1 MTHAARPTVTSDTT
15 SDITSDIVAWLDDL
29 LQTDS
34 TPDYGGAL
42 NGLQVQHAGPVHR
55 VAAAVDASLRSVE
68 QTVDS
73 GANLLIVHHGLF
85 WAGAQPIRSTMH
97 RKLKLLL
104 DHDIAVYSSH
114 LPLDRHAT
122 HGNNVLLAQALD
134 LTPSSTWHAYKG
146 VPIGVV
152 AECSVATSTL
162 AERARIFAA
171 QYGHH
176 TVVTPHASHRVSR
189 RVALCSGG
197 GASSDSIRE
206 ALSIGADT
214 LVVGEGPHH
223 TAVDADES
231 GLVIIYAG
239 HYATETLGVQSL
251 ARAVGE
257 RWQLPWSFL
266 PAPTGL

>member
-1 MTHAARPTVTSDTT
+1 MSDPERPAGTDE
-15 SDITSDIVAWLDDL
+15 IVAWLDDL
-29 LQTDS
+29 LQTSS

-68 QTVDS
+68 LAVET

-85 WAGAQPIRSTMH
+85 WAGAQPIRDTMH
-97 RKLKLLL
+97 TKLKLLL

-122 HGNNVLLAQALD
+122 HGNNVLLARELG
-134 LTPSSTWHAYKG
+134 LTPAATWHPYKG

-152 AECSVATSTL
+152 AECDLPTADL
-162 AERARIFAA
+162 AARARSFALRH
-171 QYGHH
+171 GHH
-176 TVVTPHASHRVSR
+176 AVVTPYAAARRSR
-189 RVALCSGG
+189 RVAICSGG
-197 GASSDSIRE
+197 GASSDSLRE

-214 LVVGEGPHH
+214 LIVGEGPHH
-223 TAVDADES
+223 TAVDAEES

-239 HYATETLGVQSL
+239 HYATETLGVQAL

-257 RWQLPWSFL
+257 QWMLPWSFL

>member
-1 MTHAARPTVTSDTT
+1 MTDAARPPVTSD
-15 SDITSDIVAWLDDL
+15 IIAWLDDL

-34 TPDYGGAL
+34 TPDYSGAL
-42 NGLQVQHAGPVHR
+42 NGLQVQHAGPVLR

-68 QTVDS
+68 QAVDT

-85 WAGAQPIRSTMH
+85 WAGAQPVRNTVH

-114 LPLDRHAT
+114 LPLDRHPT
-122 HGNNVLLAQALD
+122 HGNNVLLAQALG
-134 LTPSSTWHAYKG
+134 LTPSSTWHPYKG

-152 AECSVATSTL
+152 ADCALATATL
-162 AERARIFAA
+162 AERARRFAA
-171 QYGHH
+171 QYGQHM
-176 TVVTPHASHRVSR
+176 VVTPHTGERVSR

-197 GASSDSIRE
+197 GASSDSIRD

-223 TAVDADES
+223 TAIDAEES

-239 HYATETLGVQSL
+239 HYATETLGVQSV

-257 RWQLPWSFL
+257 LWKLPWSFL